1 MSESSSAQNEAKPL
15 IRAKTSIVN
24 ENNYR
29 TIRGFEN
36 DGDDDKV
43 IRNYDTFLELTEGK
57 GNILKPQNL
66 YYAN

>member
-66 YYAN
+66 YHAN